1 MRKKPWFYLFVLA
14 LSVLLAL
21 YTRLTMALTP
31 EEFHLFPDAPFW
43 LFLEALLVVFVLD
56 RLHDHATRWGQASGR
71 ASYYFG
77 LLWRGALL
85 FVGGLQ
91 LLNAA
96 LVLTGVA
103 RGDFGNWYALVR
115 SVSSDAFLYL
125 LVGSV
130 YLPFL
135 YQQHAGR
142 VRLELERAEKEATRA
157 KLQALQ
163 QHVDPHFLFNN
174 LNILAALIEP
184 GNEAAHA
191 YLGHLAE
198 VYRYLV
204 RTREQ
209 EVVPVAEELAFARD
223 YCELLRCRFGAAY
236 QFEEDVQA
244 TPEQLQRQLLPPGVL
259 QELLTNAVKHNL
271 ASRNQ
276 PLRISLRVRPSEI
289 EVCNDLRPRPQPAA
303 GAGSGLAGLQARVA
317 LVAAAPV
324 RITATDE
331 AFTVTL
337 PLAAA
342 LPVPTHAHSAN

>member
-1 MRKKPWFYLFVLA
+1 MRKKPWFYFFVFG

-21 YTRLTMALTP
+21 YTRLTMAVEP
-31 EEFHLFPDAPFW
+31 EEFYLFPDAPFW
-43 LFLEALLVVFVLD
+43 TFLEALLVVYLLD
-56 RLHDHATRWGQASGR
+56 WLHARASQRGQASEQ

-85 FVGGLQ
+85 FVGLKQ
-91 LLNAA
+91 LVQAT
-96 LVLTGVA
+96 LVLSGVGRSDYGGWYPVV
-103 RGDFGNWYALVR
+103 RGL
-115 SVSSDAFLYL
+115 SSDVFLYVL
-125 LVGSV
+125 IGSI

-142 VRLELERAEKEATRA
+142 VRLEMERLEKEAMRA

-184 GNEAAHA
+184 GNESAHT
-191 YLGHLAE
+191 YVVHLAE

-223 YCELLRCRFGAAY
+223 YCHLLSCRFGTAY
-236 QFEEDVQA
+236 EFEEDMRA
-244 TPEQLQRQLLPPGVL
+244 TPEQLRTQLVPPGVL

-271 ASRNQ
+271 ASRAQ
-276 PLRISLRVRPSEI
+276 PLRISLRIYPEQL
-289 EVCNDLRPRPQPAA
+289 EVQNDRRPRPHPAP
-303 GAGSGLAGLQARVA
+303 GAGSGLAGLRARVA
-317 LVAAAPV
+317 LVAATPV
-324 RITATDE
+324 RITATDA

-337 PLAAA
+337 PFVTA
-342 LPVPTHAHSAN
+342 LCMPAYAHSAN